1 MNDTCRRSKPV
12 LAFTCGDP
20 SGVGP
25 EAVLGAL
32 RSAPLRRSCR
42 PLLVGEPAVWRR
54 AGWRPGSFPVWD
66 TGLGMGLPPFGRVTR
81 AGGAISF
88 AAVSTAVRLAA
99 RGVVDGVVTA
109 PISKEAWA
117 LAEVPFRDHT
127 EYLRAETGA
136 DAQMILAAPQKGLW
150 CVLATR
156 HIPLARVPGALTQ
169 AGILSAARALSGAL
183 RRVGMRRPRLVLCGL
198 NPHAG
203 EGGLLG
209 LEEKRVL
216 EPAVRSARRSGLALS
231 GPMPADAAWRRH
243 VAGGCDGLVC
253 LYHDQAMIG
262 LKAAAGLGV
271 VNWTVGLP
279 FVRVSPGHG
288 TAFDVAGRG
297 RADASA
303 TAAAAALA
311 VSLCGRE
318 KRPPAS

>member
-12 LAFTCGDP
+12 LAFTSGDP
-20 SGVGP
+20 SGIGP

-54 AGWRPGSFPVWD
+54 AGWRPGSIPVWD
-66 TGLGMGLPPFGRVTR
+66 TALGTGLPPFGRVTR
-81 AGGAISF
+81 AGGALSF

-117 LAEVPFRDHT
+117 LAGVPYRDHT
-127 EYLRAETGA
+127 EYLRAATGA
-136 DAQMILAAPQKGLW
+136 DAQMILAAPRQRLW

-156 HIPLARVPGALTQ
+156 HIPFARVPGALT
-169 AGILSAARALSGAL
+169 GERILSAARTLSGAL
-183 RRVGMRRPRLVLCGL
+183 RRVGMRRPRLVLCAL

-209 LEEKRVL
+209 REEKRVL
-216 EPAVRSARRSGLALS
+216 EPAARLARLS
-231 GPMPADAAWRRH
+231 GAMHADAAWRLH

-271 VNWTVGLP
+271 VNWTAGLP

-288 TAFDVAGRG
+288 TAFDAAGRG

-311 VSLCGRE
+311 VTLC
-318 KRPPAS
+318 S

>member
-1 MNDTCRRSKPV
+1 
-12 LAFTCGDP
+12 
-20 SGVGP
+20 
-25 EAVLGAL
+25 
-32 RSAPLRRSCR
+32 
-42 PLLVGEPAVWRR
+42 
-54 AGWRPGSFPVWD
+54 
-66 TGLGMGLPPFGRVTR
+66 
-81 AGGAISF
+81 
-88 AAVSTAVRLAA
+88 
-99 RGVVDGVVTA
+99 
-109 PISKEAWA
+109 
-117 LAEVPFRDHT
+117 
-127 EYLRAETGA
+127 
-136 DAQMILAAPQKGLW
+136 MILAAPQKGLW